1 VASPAASPDPRPAR
15 AAEDRAP
22 APVDRRWLVLVVV
35 AVAQLMVVLDST
47 IVNIAL
53 PSAQR
58 ALGFPNSDR
67 QWVVTAYALAF
78 GSLLLVGGRL
88 GDMFSR
94 KWVFITGL
102 AGFALASALGGAATS
117 FDMLVAARALQ
128 GAFGAILAPSAL
140 GTLVSTFQD
149 PRERGRAFGV
159 FGSVAAGG
167 GAVGLILGGALTQYL
182 SWRYTL
188 YVNLVFAVIAIAGA
202 LAYIRSTRS
211 ANPPRMDWPGAILA
225 CAGLFLIVFGFSH
238 ADTAGWT
245 ATLTIGSLVAGVVV
259 LAGFVVVEQR
269 VSHPLLPLRVVL
281 NRTRGGAYMAV
292 FLSGIAIFG
301 VFLFLTYYMQL
312 IKGDT
317 PFTTGLLFLPLIGC
331 ILISSNLSSI
341 VLLPRVG
348 PRGLIAAGMLLG
360 VIGMVYL
367 TRLTVTASYLGAV
380 LPALLVLGLGFG
392 MIFAPAINTA
402 TAGVRREDS
411 GVASA
416 LVNTGQQVGGSI
428 GTSALSTIALTA
440 TTSYLAAHHTG
451 PAVLAQATAA
461 VHGYTLAFSVSAGIL
476 GVGVIL
482 AITLLPSRHRLEE
495 LRNQA
500 AAPASGPA
508 TPVPAP
514 ESAPAPAPG
523 SAPVPA
529 AEPVAAR
536 TGQPAG
542 ARTAEPV
549 AATHLEAHAIPVA
562 LLCCSPV
569 INTRSRPPSAPVL

>member
-1 VASPAASPDPRPAR
+1 VASPVASPDPRPAR
-15 AAEDRAP
+15 AGQDRPP
-22 APVDRRWLVLVVV
+22 APVDRRWLVLIVV

-94 KWVFITGL
+94 KRIFIIGL
-102 AGFALASALGGAATS
+102 AGFALASALGGAAVS
-117 FDMLVAARALQ
+117 FEMLVAARALQ

-188 YVNLVFAVIAIAGA
+188 YVNLVFAVAAIIGA
-202 LAYIRSTRS
+202 LVYIRDSRS
-211 ANPPRMDWPGAILA
+211 ATRPRMDWPGAILA

-238 ADTAGWT
+238 AETAGWT
-245 ATLTIGSLVAGVVV
+245 AALTIGCLVAGALVLTGFV
-259 LAGFVVVEQR
+259 LAEQR
-269 VSHPLLPLRVVL
+269 VSHPLLPLHVIL
-281 NRTRGGAYMAV
+281 DRTRSGAYASV

-312 IKGDT
+312 VKGDS
-317 PFTTGLLFLPLIGC
+317 PLTTGLLFLPLIGC

-341 VLLPRVG
+341 VLLPKAG
-348 PRGLIAAGMLLG
+348 PRVLIALGMLLG
-360 VIGMVYL
+360 VIGMIYL
-367 TRLTVTASYLGAV
+367 TQLTVTSSYLSGI
-380 LPALLVLGLGFG
+380 LPALLVMGLGFG
-392 MIFAPAINTA
+392 LIFAPSINTA

-416 LVNTGQQVGGSI
+416 LVNTMQQVGGSI
-428 GTSALSTIALTA
+428 GTSVLSTIALSA
-440 TTSYLAAHHTG
+440 TTSYLVTHHRG
-451 PAVLAQATAA
+451 ALAQVTAA
-461 VHGYTLAFSVSAGIL
+461 VHGYTLAFTISAGL
-476 GVGVIL
+476 FGLGVIL
-482 AITLLPSRHRLEE
+482 AIVLLPSRHRLEE
-495 LRNQA
+495 LRSQA
-500 AAPASGPA
+500 APPAPAAPATAEPG
-508 TPVPAP
+508 P
-514 ESAPAPAPG
+514 ESAPAPTTAPL
-523 SAPVPA
+523 
-529 AEPVAAR
+529 
-536 TGQPAG
+536 AG
-542 ARTAEPV
+542 AAAGP
-549 AATHLEAHAIPVA
+549 APASATHLEAHAIPVA

-569 INTRSRPPSAPVL
+569 ISVRAQSPSAPTL

>member
-1 VASPAASPDPRPAR
+1 VASPVASPGPSGARRPA
-15 AAEDRAP
+15 
-22 APVDRRWLVLVVV
+22 APVDRRWLVLVIV
-35 AVAQLMVVLDST
+35 AIAQLMVVLDGT

-88 GDMFSR
+88 GDMYSR

-102 AGFALASALGGAATS
+102 AGFALASALGGAAVS
-117 FDMLVAARALQ
+117 FGTLVAARALQ

-159 FGSVAAGG
+159 FGSVAAAG

-188 YVNLVFAVIAIAGA
+188 YVNLVFAAIAIAGA
-202 LAYIRSTRS
+202 LVYIRSSRPATR
-211 ANPPRMDWPGAILA
+211 PRMDWPGAILA
-225 CAGLFLIVFGFSH
+225 CAGLFLVVFGFSH
-238 ADTAGWT
+238 AETAGWT
-245 ATLTIGSLVAGVVV
+245 AALTIGSLVVGAGV
-259 LAGFVVVEQR
+259 LAGFVLAELR
-269 VSHPLLPLRVVL
+269 VSHPLLPLHVIL
-281 NRTRGGAYMAV
+281 DRTRGGAYVAV

-312 IKGDT
+312 IKGDS
-317 PFTTGLLFLPLIGC
+317 PLTTGLLFLPLIGC

-348 PRGLIAAGMLLG
+348 PRALITSGMLLG
-360 VIGMVYL
+360 VIGMIYL
-367 TRLTVTASYLGAV
+367 TRLTVTSSYLSGI
-380 LPALLVLGLGFG
+380 LPALLVMGLGFG
-392 MIFAPAINTA
+392 LIFAPAINTA

-416 LVNTGQQVGGSI
+416 LVNTMQQVGGSI

-440 TTSYLAAHHTG
+440 TTSYLVAHHTG
-451 PAVLAQATAA
+451 PLAQATAA
-461 VHGYTLAFSVSAGIL
+461 VHGYTLAFTVSAVLFGL
-476 GVGVIL
+476 GVIL
-482 AITLLPSRHRLEE
+482 AIALLPSRHRLEE
-495 LRNQA
+495 LRSGA
-500 AAPASGPA
+500 ADLGPA
-508 TPVPAP
+508 QSAAQPARAPESVPVPAM
-514 ESAPAPAPG
+514 EPAFAR
-523 SAPVPA
+523 A
-529 AEPVAAR
+529 AEPASAM
-536 TGQPAG
+536 
-542 ARTAEPV
+542 
-549 AATHLEAHAIPVA
+549 HLEMHAIPVA

-569 INTRSRPPSAPVL
+569 INPNPRSTAAPIL